1 MCFFVGGGPTQ
12 PGRGEYSISVERD
25 KGKRRNMLTACLLKA
40 KYCSRLNLTD
50 DRGSKINRRSR
61 NFSSPACVTTYLL
74 LAY

>member
-50 DRGSKINRRSR
+50 DRGSKINRRSDR
-61 NFSSPACVTTYLL
+61 GIFLL
-74 LAY
+74 LLVLQRIYY